1 MVPKNGL
8 YLGKRTLRRTS
19 RGQPGSDCPAAK
31 RAWVSE
37 RGRKGRE
44 PMSPPALT
52 TSSLRAGAA
61 RASGGSGAGRA
72 ARTRTGHAR
81 SLGDAPARDGSG
93 LRRTRARQ
101 DPEWREARAGQLRGD
116 RPPPAAPALRWDR
129 RVGPERED
137 TCRWRIGW
145 RGTRG
150 MSAPRKDG

>member
-1 MVPKNGL
+1 
-8 YLGKRTLRRTS
+8 
-19 RGQPGSDCPAAK
+19 
-31 RAWVSE
+31 
-37 RGRKGRE
+37 
-44 PMSPPALT
+44 MSPPALT